1 MIGSG
6 GCRPLFVKFAIK
18 LVPALWKRIEPRKAL
33 EINVVVGFLRILESV
48 LRGTSP
54 AVGLGAKVGQLR
66 DRVPKEAGHF
76 GGDFFSSNPIDVF
89 VSFVAPPKNMDA
101 LEPEQG
107 DQGAANQLAPECWWF
122 QCQSNSNQR
131 AFTQN

>member
-1 MIGSG
+1 MDFTKMSVFLESRYQPSQNFHRDVRLKSHVLRKVIVGMIGSG

-18 LVPALWKRIEPRKAL
+18 LVPALRKGIEPRNAL

-66 DRVPKEAGHF
+66 
-76 GGDFFSSNPIDVF
+76 N
-89 VSFVAPPKNMDA
+89 
-101 LEPEQG
+101 
-107 DQGAANQLAPECWWF
+107 
-122 QCQSNSNQR
+122 
-131 AFTQN
+131 